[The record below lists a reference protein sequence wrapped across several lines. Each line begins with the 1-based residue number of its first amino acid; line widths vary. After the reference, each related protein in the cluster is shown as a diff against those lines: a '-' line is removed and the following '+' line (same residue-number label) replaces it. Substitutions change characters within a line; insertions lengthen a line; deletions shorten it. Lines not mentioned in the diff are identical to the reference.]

1 MQHECSERVDLRSRP
16 QRREERAA
24 QRADA
29 SKRTGCTTAPWSACF
44 VMWRAASPMQ
54 RCRCRALLGCY
65 AKESRAPA
73 QSVLFIGTIL
83 DGGFTH
89 KESTHVH
96 SIH

>member
-1 MQHECSERVDLRSRP
+1 
-16 QRREERAA
+16 
-24 QRADA
+24 
-29 SKRTGCTTAPWSACF
+29 
-44 VMWRAASPMQ
+44 MWRAASPMRR
-54 RCRCRALLGCY
+54 RCCGGLLGCY